1 MVGKVTP
8 NTMLSASRLPA
19 VMGHSKY
26 RSPNDELSST
36 IDALSNREP
45 ADISNQAME
54 WGNTLE
60 PIILNQSAVRLQLA
74 DLKTDYD
81 SAKYHATLPLACSL
95 DGTADGLGQIIKDD
109 PTKGIYVVGQDSIQ
123 LDGIGILEAKLTSV
137 APESSLPLYRG
148 AIQLQAQMD
157 IMQAKWG
164 AVCVL
169 YQGTELR
176 IFLFAPHQTTLKA
189 IENTVLDFQRR
200 LDIWKRD
207 KHIEYYP
214 PVDSDDA
221 TRTWGQANEQEI
233 SLGGQYEEWAQEIFN
248 AKQDIKEAEK
258 LIDDRE
264 KRIKEAMTTA
274 TKATTNRFTISWPM
288 RHYKATPER
297 IVSAKDAYSIR
308 QSTITLK
315 EKS

>member
-26 RSPNDELSST
+26 RSPNDELSSS
-36 IDALSNREP
+36 IDSLCNREP

-54 WGNTLE
+54 LGNTLE
-60 PIILNQSAVRLQLA
+60 PIILKQSASKLQLA

-95 DGTADGLGQIIKDD
+95 DGTADGLGQVIKDD
-109 PTKGIYVVGQDSIQ
+109 PANGIYVVGQDSIQ
-123 LDGIGILEAKLTSV
+123 LDGIGILEAKLTAV

-176 IFLFAPHQTTLKA
+176 IFLFAPHQTTIKA
-189 IENTVLDFQRR
+189 IENTTLDFQRR
-200 LDIWKRD
+200 LDIWKQEKR
-207 KHIEYYP
+207 IEYYP
-214 PVDSDDA
+214 PVDSKDA
-221 TRTWGQANEQEI
+221 TRTWGQANEEEI
-233 SLGGQYEEWAQEIFN
+233 TLSGEFETWAKEIHD
-248 AKQDIKEAEK
+248 AKEDIKELEK

-264 KRIKEAMTTA
+264 TKIKAAMTTA
-274 TKATTNRFTISWPM
+274 TKATTNGFTISWPM

-308 QSTITLK
+308 QSTLTLK
-315 EKS
+315 AKS